1 MSLSISVTE
10 DLETCFA
17 LRHQV
22 FVEEQGVPVEEEQ
35 DALDGSA
42 THLLALQD
50 GVPVGT
56 ARIVFNGNTAKI
68 GRVCVLS
75 STRGTGLGA
84 KLIEAAVDTARA
96 RPGVIKAKLGAQIH
110 ALRFYEKLGF
120 TAFGPVY
127 DDAGIDHRDMVRD
140 FT

>member
-10 DLETCFA
+10 DLKTCFA
-17 LRHQV
+17 LRHRV

-35 DALDGSA
+35 DDLDASA
-42 THLLALQD
+42 THLLAQQD
-50 GVPVGT
+50 SIPVGT

-96 RPGVIKAKLGAQIH
+96 HPGVTKAKLGAQIH
-110 ALRFYEKLGF
+110 ALGFYEKLGF
-120 TAFGPVY
+120 IAFGPVY

>member
-1 MSLSISVTE
+1 MSLSISVSG
-10 DLETCFA
+10 DLKTCFA

-35 DALDGSA
+35 DDLDAAA
-42 THLLALQD
+42 THLLALQE

-56 ARIVFNGNTAKI
+56 ARIVFRGNAAKI
-68 GRVCVLS
+68 GRVCVLPS
-75 STRGTGLGA
+75 ARGTGLGA
-84 KLIEAAVDTARA
+84 KLVEAAVDAA
-96 RPGVIKAKLGAQIH
+96 QAHPGVTKAKLGAQIH
-110 ALRFYEKLGF
+110 ALGFYEKLGF
-120 TAFGPVY
+120 TAVGPVY

>member
-1 MSLSISVTE
+1 MSLNISVTE

-35 DALDGSA
+35 DDLDASA

-50 GVPVGT
+50 GAPVGT

-68 GRVCVLS
+68 GRVGVLA

-84 KLIEAAVDTARA
+84 KLIEAAVDAARA
-96 RPGVIKAKLGAQIH
+96 RPGVTKAMLGAQIH
-110 ALRFYEKLGF
+110 ALGFYEKLGF
-120 TAFGPVY
+120 MAFGPVY